1 MNILNKVTLKI
12 LGKNKTRTAVTI
24 IGIILSAAMI
34 TAVTT
39 GVSSFQKLFINIE
52 IEQSGD
58 WYGRAMSVDS
68 NKLDF
73 VKNDK
78 HIKDYAY
85 LTDVGYSKLENSQN
99 EQRPYLYIGGM
110 SENFKDVIPV
120 NITNGR
126 MPKSA
131 DEIII
136 PEGVYANAGVKYR
149 LNDKLT
155 LPVGERQLGG
165 IKLIQKNEYL
175 PDEENFVEKGTKTY
189 TVVGFYERASFE
201 PFQAAGY
208 TALTVE
214 DKDNFKS
221 CDIFIKT
228 DNAKGIYDY
237 MKSNFKGSNLEYNKG
252 LLRALL
258 SSNEEMLYR
267 MLYSIAA
274 VLILIIVFGSIS
286 LIYNAFSMSVSE
298 RTKQIGLLSSIGA
311 TKKQLTKS
319 VLFEALFLSGIG
331 IPIGIV
337 SGMGGLAVTFRLTQ
351 GLLKNLANGNTVVKL
366 SLAVTWI
373 AIAAAAGIGLVTVLI
388 SAFLPARRATKM
400 SAIEAIR
407 QSNDIKIKGKKVKT
421 SKLTYKLFGFEGMIA
436 SKNFKRNRRKYRAT
450 VISLFM
456 SVVLFIS
463 ASSFSSYLKKTSDM
477 FLDDVDYDISYNII
491 DDKADINDIYK
502 SLSSING
509 ITQSGYAKE
518 SYNEAIIPEKYL
530 NEKTMKL
537 ISNNEIGI
545 FSEEADGYR
554 REYVSYSFI
563 DDNNFKKY
571 LEENNLN
578 TDEFMDA
585 ENPKAVAIDTFKFFL
600 KNTDGNTKR
609 YELNILKKDTSEF
622 NIFKI
627 KNIKGYFYS
636 GSEKGS
642 DGKTTFIFKNEKNKD
657 DVKKLSMEEATIQN
671 KLNVGYV
678 TSEKTFMTN
687 NNMYGNT
694 IILVYPY
701 SAYNKVMSGNVQ
713 NESKDTFTVCYF
725 KVNNHKKVADEMIEV
740 LNQKGLTTSEL
751 NDYAGVL
758 ESNRSMI
765 MLINIFS
772 YGFIALISLIAMAN
786 VFNTIS
792 TNIGLRRREFA
803 MLKSVGMT
811 KRGFNRMMNFECLL
825 YGIKG
830 IIYGLPVSFGITYLM
845 YKSVS
850 QGWNATYYVPWQ
862 SIVIAIASVF
872 IVVFS
877 TMLYSMRKI
886 KKDNPIDALK
896 NENL

>member
-39 GVSSFQKLFINIE
+39 GVTSFQKLFIDIE

-58 WYGRAMSVDS
+58 WYGRAVSVDS

-78 HIKDYAY
+78 HVKDYAY
-85 LTDVGYSKLENSQN
+85 LSDVGYSKLENSQN
-99 EQRPYLYIGGM
+99 EQKPYLYIAGM
-110 SENFKDVIPV
+110 SKNFKDVIPV

-126 MPKSA
+126 MPKNA

-136 PEGVYANAGVKYR
+136 PESVYANAGVKYR

-155 LPVGERQLGG
+155 LSVGERQLSG

-175 PDEENFVEKGTKTY
+175 PDEEKFVEKGTKTY
-189 TVVGFYERASFE
+189 TVVGFYERTSFE
-201 PFQAAGY
+201 PFEAAGY

-214 DKDNFKS
+214 DENNITS

-228 DNAKGIYDY
+228 DNAKGIFDY
-237 MKSNFKGSNLEYNKG
+237 MKLNFKGSNLEYNKG
-252 LLRALL
+252 LLRAMLA
-258 SSNEEMLYR
+258 SNEEMLYK
-267 MLYSIAA
+267 MLYSVAA

-331 IPIGIV
+331 IPVGIL

-366 SLAVTWI
+366 SLSVTWV
-373 AIAAAAGIGLVTVLI
+373 AIAAAAGIGLITVLI

-463 ASSFSSYLKKTSDM
+463 ASSFSSYLKKTTDM
-477 FLDDVDYDISYNII
+477 FFDDVDYDISYNII
-491 DDKADINDIYK
+491 DEKLDINDIYK
-502 SLSSING
+502 PLSSVNG
-509 ITQSGYAKE
+509 VTQSGYAKE
-518 SYNEAIIPEKYL
+518 FYNEAMIPEKYISD
-530 NEKTMKL
+530 KTMKVL
-537 ISNNEIGI
+537 NNPDTSV
-545 FSEEADGYR
+545 FSSEADDSYR
-554 REYVSYSFI
+554 VPVSYSFI
-563 DDNNFKKY
+563 DDNSFKKY
-571 LEENNLN
+571 LEENNLSA
-578 TDEFMDA
+578 DEFMNVN
-585 ENPKAVAIDTFKFFL
+585 NPNAVAIDFYKVML
-600 KNTDGNTKR
+600 KTTSGNGKR
-609 YELNILKKDTSEF
+609 YGLNILKKDTSEF
-622 NIFKI
+622 NILEI
-627 KNIKGYFYS
+627 KSIKGYFYS
-636 GSEKGS
+636 GSEKGT
-642 DGKTTFIFKNEKNKD
+642 DGKTTFIFKNEKNED
-657 DVKKLSMEEATIQN
+657 DVKKLSIEEATIEQ
-671 KLNVGYV
+671 KLNIGYV
-678 TSEKTFMTN
+678 TSRKSLTI
-687 NNMYGNT
+687 NNMYGNS

-701 SAYNKVMSGNVQ
+701 SSYNKVMSANVQ
-713 NESKDTFTVCYF
+713 SNSNFMQTACYF
-725 KVNNHKKVADEMIEV
+725 KVNNHKKAAAEMVEV

-862 SIVIAIASVF
+862 SIVIAVASVF
-872 IVVFS
+872 AVVFA

>member
-39 GVSSFQKLFINIE
+39 GVTSFQKLFIDIE

-58 WYGRAMSVDS
+58 WYGRAVSVDS

-78 HIKDYAY
+78 HVKDYAY
-85 LTDVGYSKLENSQN
+85 LSDVGYSKLENSQN
-99 EQRPYLYIGGM
+99 EQKPYLYIAGM
-110 SENFKDVIPV
+110 SKNFKDVIPV

-126 MPKSA
+126 MPKNA

-136 PEGVYANAGVKYR
+136 PESVYANAGVKYR

-155 LPVGERQLGG
+155 LSVGERQLSG

-175 PDEENFVEKGTKTY
+175 PDEEKFVEKETKTY
-189 TVVGFYERASFE
+189 TVVGFYERSSFE
-201 PFQAAGY
+201 PFEAAGY
-208 TALTVE
+208 TVLTLE
-214 DKDNFKS
+214 DKGNFTN

-237 MKSNFKGSNLEYNKG
+237 MKLNFKGSNLEYNKG
-252 LLRALL
+252 LLRAML
-258 SSNEEMLYR
+258 SSNEEMLYK
-267 MLYSIAA
+267 MLYSVAA

-331 IPIGIV
+331 IPVGIL
-337 SGMGGLAVTFRLTQ
+337 SGMSGLAVTFKLTQ

-366 SLAVTWI
+366 SLSVTWV
-373 AIAAAAGIGLVTVLI
+373 AIAAAAGIGLITVLI

-463 ASSFSSYLKKTSDM
+463 ASSFSSYLKKTTDM
-477 FLDDVDYDISYNII
+477 FFDDVDYDISYNII
-491 DDKADINDIYK
+491 DEKLDINDIYK
-502 SLSSING
+502 PLSSVNG
-509 ITQSGYAKE
+509 VTQSGYAKE
-518 SYNEAIIPEKYL
+518 FYNEAMIPEKYISD
-530 NEKTMKL
+530 KTMKVL
-537 ISNNEIGI
+537 NNPDTSV
-545 FSEEADGYR
+545 FSSEADDSYR
-554 REYVSYSFI
+554 VPVSYSFI
-563 DDNNFKKY
+563 DDNSFKKY
-571 LEENNLN
+571 LEENNLSA
-578 TDEFMDA
+578 DEFMNVN
-585 ENPKAVAIDTFKFFL
+585 NPKAVAIDFYKVML
-600 KNTDGNTKR
+600 KTTSGNGKR
-609 YELNILKKDTSEF
+609 YGLNILKKDTSEF
-622 NIFKI
+622 NILEI
-627 KNIKGYFYS
+627 KSIKGYFYS

-642 DGKTTFIFKNEKNKD
+642 DGKTTFIFKNEKNED
-657 DVKKLSMEEATIQN
+657 DVKKLSIEEATIEQ
-671 KLNVGYV
+671 KLNIGYV
-678 TSEKTFMTN
+678 TSKKSLTI
-687 NNMYGNT
+687 NNMYGNS

-701 SAYNKVMSGNVQ
+701 SAYNKVMSANVQ
-713 NESKDTFTVCYF
+713 INSNFMQTACYF
-725 KVNNHKKVADEMIEV
+725 KVNNHKKAATEMVEV

-862 SIVIAIASVF
+862 SIVIAVASVF
-872 IVVFS
+872 AVVFA

>member
-39 GVSSFQKLFINIE
+39 GVSSFQKLFIDIE

-68 NKLDF
+68 KKLDF

-78 HIKDYAY
+78 HVKDYAY
-85 LTDVGYSKLENSQN
+85 LSDVGYSKLENSQN
-99 EQRPYLYIGGM
+99 EQRPYLYIAGM
-110 SENFKDVIPV
+110 SDNFKDVIPV

-126 MPKSA
+126 MPETA

-136 PEGVYANAGVKYR
+136 PESVYSNAGAKYK
-149 LNDKLT
+149 LNEKLP
-155 LPVGERQLGG
+155 LAVGERQLSGK
-165 IKLIQKNEYL
+165 KLIQKNEYL
-175 PDEENFVEKGTKTY
+175 PDEEKFVEKVTKTY

-201 PFQAAGY
+201 PFEAAGY
-208 TALTVE
+208 TVLTLE
-214 DKDNFKS
+214 DKGNFTN

-258 SSNEEMLYR
+258 ASNEEILYR

-274 VLILIIVFGSIS
+274 ILIIIIVFGSIS

-366 SLAVTWI
+366 SLSVTWV

-421 SKLTYKLFGFEGMIA
+421 SKLTYRLFGFEGMIA

-463 ASSFSSYLKKTSDM
+463 ASSFSSYLKKTSDI
-477 FLDDVDYDISYNII
+477 FLDDVDYDISYNIT
-491 DDKADINDIYK
+491 DEKADINDIYK

-509 ITQSGYAKE
+509 VTQSGYAKE
-518 SYNEAIIPEKYL
+518 SYNEAIIPEKYI
-530 NEKTMKL
+530 NDKTMKL
-537 ISNNEIGI
+537 INNPDTSV
-545 FSEEADGYR
+545 FSKEADDCR
-554 REYVSYSFI
+554 RVPISYSFI
-563 DDNNFKKY
+563 DDKNFKKY

-578 TDEFMDA
+578 LDDFMNA

-600 KNTDGNTKR
+600 KNTDGKSKR

-622 NIFKI
+622 NIFEV

-642 DGKTTFIFKNEKNKD
+642 DGKTKYIYKNEKIEND
-657 DVKKLSMEEATIQN
+657 IKKLSMEEATVQS
-671 KLNVGYV
+671 KLNIGYV
-678 TSEKTFMTN
+678 TSEKTFMS
-687 NNMYGNT
+687 NNMYGNS

-701 SAYNKVMSGNVQ
+701 SAYNKIMSENVQ
-713 NESKDTFTVCYF
+713 NESKDKHTVFYF
-725 KVNNHKKVADEMIEV
+725 KADNHKKVANEMVEV

-751 NDYAGVL
+751 NDFAGVL

-830 IIYGLPVSFGITYLM
+830 IIYGLPVSFGITYLI

-862 SIVIAIASVF
+862 SVVIAIASVF
-872 IVVFS
+872 TVVFA

>member
-39 GVSSFQKLFINIE
+39 GVSSFQKLFIDIE

-58 WYGRAMSVDS
+58 WYGKAVSVDS

-78 HIKDYAY
+78 HVKDYAY
-85 LTDVGYSKLENSQN
+85 LSDVGYSKLENSQN

-110 SENFKDVIPV
+110 SDNFKDVIPV

-136 PEGVYANAGVKYR
+136 PESVYANAGVKYK

-155 LPVGERQLGG
+155 LSVGERQLSGR
-165 IKLIQKNEYL
+165 KLIQKNQYL
-175 PDEENFVEKGTKTY
+175 PDEEKFVEKGTKTY
-189 TVVGFYERASFE
+189 TVVGFYERSSFE
-201 PFQAAGY
+201 PYEAAGY
-208 TALTVE
+208 TALTIE
-214 DKDNFKS
+214 DKDNVTS
-221 CDIFIKT
+221 YDIFIKT

-237 MKSNFKGSNLEYNKG
+237 MKLNFKGCNLEYNKG
-252 LLRALL
+252 LLRAML
-258 SSNEEMLYR
+258 SSNEEQLYK
-267 MLYSIAA
+267 MLYSVAA

-331 IPIGIV
+331 IPVGIL

-366 SLAVTWI
+366 SLSVTWV

-388 SAFLPARRATKM
+388 SALLPARRATKM

-463 ASSFSSYLKKTSDM
+463 ASSFSSYLKKTTEIFMDY
-477 FLDDVDYDISYNII
+477 VNYDISYNIT
-491 DDKADINDIYK
+491 DDKADINDIYN
-502 SLSSING
+502 SLSSIDG
-509 ITQSGYAKE
+509 VTQSGYAKE
-518 SYNEAIIPEKYL
+518 FYNEAMIPEKYISD
-530 NEKTMKL
+530 KTMKL
-537 ISNNEIGI
+537 ISNPDTSV
-545 FSEEADGYR
+545 FSKEADDSR
-554 REYVSYSFI
+554 RVPLRYSFI
-563 DDNNFKKY
+563 DDNTFKKY

-578 TDEFMDA
+578 ADEFMNA
-585 ENPKAVAIDTFKFFL
+585 ENPKAVAVDVYKLML
-600 KNTDGNTKR
+600 KNTDGKTKR
-609 YELNILKKDTSEF
+609 YELNLLKKDTTEF
-622 NIFKI
+622 NIFGI
-627 KNIKGYFYS
+627 KSIKGYYYS
-636 GSEKGS
+636 GSEKAS
-642 DGKTTFIFKNEKNKD
+642 NGKTEFIFINEKNEN
-657 DVKKLSMEEATIQN
+657 DVKKLSMEEAGVEQKFNIGFVSN
-671 KLNVGYV
+671 KKSL
-678 TSEKTFMTN
+678 TM
-687 NNMYGNT
+687 NNMYGNS

-701 SAYNKVMSGNVQ
+701 SAYNKVMSGKVQ
-713 NESKDTFTVCYF
+713 SESHFMQTTCYF
-725 KVNNHKKVADEMIEV
+725 KADNHKKVADEMVEV
-740 LNQKGLTTSEL
+740 LNQKGLTTSALDDVVAMSE
-751 NDYAGVL
+751 A
-758 ESNRSMI
+758 NRSMI
-765 MLINIFS
+765 LLINIFS

-830 IIYGLPVSFGITYLM
+830 LIYGLPVSFGITYLM

-862 SIVIAIASVF
+862 SVVIAVASVF
-872 IVVFS
+872 AVVFA